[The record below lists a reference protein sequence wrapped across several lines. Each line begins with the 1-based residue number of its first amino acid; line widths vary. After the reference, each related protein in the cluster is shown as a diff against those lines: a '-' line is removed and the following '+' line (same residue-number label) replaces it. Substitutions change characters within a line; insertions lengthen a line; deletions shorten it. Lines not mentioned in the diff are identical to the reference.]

1 MTALLESIAVS
12 LFYFCIYRMAGLDKQ
27 ENRHC
32 LFKDEKELY
41 VALKYMIENGK

>member
-1 MTALLESIAVS
+1 MTALLENITILLLV
-12 LFYFCIYRMAGLDKQ
+12 YRMAGIGKQ
-27 ENRHC
+27 DSRHC